1 MWFAMHTI
9 SFLPMSVFSY
19 NVHSSLQGLLLGRI
33 FFSHEKIKH
42 FFPSVP
48 IYLNRYFVLL
58 LKAWCLTGCFFLV
71 LLSVAYVGIFLIWI
85 LFVIVV
91 FLATSIASNVI
102 LDYVVNSSLRVTSF
116 PYSAYFKVPE
126 LYIPL
131 AL

>member
-1 MWFAMHTI
+1 
-9 SFLPMSVFSY
+9 
-19 NVHSSLQGLLLGRI
+19 
-33 FFSHEKIKH
+33 
-42 FFPSVP
+42 
-48 IYLNRYFVLL
+48 
-58 LKAWCLTGCFFLV
+58 
-71 LLSVAYVGIFLIWI
+71 LIWI